1 MKAGDRF
8 TFTGHGPDYL
18 KNTVF
23 IVLEVKPIKC
33 KSIPDYN
40 RLIGKGYNGCMI
52 DTPERF
58 AEQTTAPDTHPWND
72 VDWEQITK
80 NGQKRLITLTHPQIV
95 THSKGEA

>member
-1 MKAGDRF
+1 MKVGDKFRF
-8 TFTGHGPDYL
+8 TGNGPDYL

-40 RLIGKGYNGCMI
+40 RLIGKGCNGCMI

-58 AEQTTAPDTHPWND
+58 AERSNNQSTPTNRCPL
-72 VDWEQITK
+72 Q
-80 NGQKRLITLTHPQIV
+80 G
-95 THSKGEA
+95 